1 MTLQASGAI
10 TLTNLK
16 NEYGGGSTDIALGN
30 YASKEAAGDTQY
42 YLVGWTGYHFTLAG
56 VSPNTFGSGT
66 TSQFS
71 HSASTKIVFL
81 LDSTVTV
88 PFNITTQYTTDGSSL
103 ASSGVMNNGGV
114 YNTSGGYHYVYTQ
127 VHIETLA
134 TAIGN
139 SGSDSMSNNL
149 YICTNQNQTGDA
161 SDTGTTYWMINVS
174 TTTGRNVTK
183 KASYI
188 DFAFPSS
195 FAGGSESSLVGG
207 GTYYSTVA
215 TSTGSH
221 TGYIPNGGSVSMR
234 GNFDTA
240 PNGVF
245 NGGGNSVGIFFSG
258 YSHTTDTNLAHNA
271 TYGTFGQIRF
281 QSGTLTT
288 SNNNSGSYMAGLMRS
303 NLATTPNLATGSFST
318 SGWSASWG
326 GSGAQLTCTLTNNTG
341 TPYYIYP
348 YQYTAGGTQ
357 LPWSFSYGNSAGQFH
372 YYTSGGGGSGGE
384 TQRYGANHYS
394 WFSTTTKNSSGSS
407 IWSVSQGA
415 YHSASAN
422 RATLI
427 TELQELFNDF
437 DGQNFNNADYR
448 DTGINS
454 GLSRGLYGGYM
465 GISAEEPTTGT
476 LRLKFAQGRSGG
488 HYPDLGFGSTRY
500 INWGSS
506 NACLYATPR
515 GLGMSQQAG
524 NQSQNSTPTETT
536 YPTGVGN
543 SERSNIQIKTG
554 KQNMK
559 MSDYYGGEA

>member
-10 TLTNLK
+10 SLTNLK
-16 NEYGGGSTDIALGN
+16 NEYGGSSTNIKLGD
-30 YASKEAAGDTQY
+30 YASKEATGDTQF
-42 YLVGWTGYHFTLAG
+42 YLVGWTGYHFTLNG
-56 VSPNTFGSGT
+56 VSPNSFGSGT
-66 TSQFS
+66 NSFFS
-71 HSASTKIVFL
+71 HSAATKVVFL
-81 LDSTVTV
+81 LTSTVTV
-88 PFNITTQYTTDGSSL
+88 PFYVTTQYTTDGSSL

-114 YNTSGGYHYVYTQ
+114 YDASGGYHFVYSQ
-127 VHIETLA
+127 VHVETLA

-139 SGSDSMSNNL
+139 SGSDSLTNNL
-149 YICTNQNQTGDA
+149 FLCTNQNQTGDA
-161 SDTGTTYWMINVS
+161 SDSATTFWSINVS

-207 GTYYSTVA
+207 GTYYSTNA

-221 TGYIPNGGSVSMR
+221 TGFLPNGGSVSMR

-258 YSHTTDTNLAHNA
+258 YSHATDTNLAHSP
-271 TYGTFGQIRF
+271 TYGAFGQIRF

-288 SNNNSGSYMAGLMRS
+288 NGTTSGSYMAGLMRS
-303 NLATTPNLATGSFST
+303 NLASTPNLATGSFST

-341 TPYYIYP
+341 SDYYIYP
-348 YQYTAGGTQ
+348 YQYVTGGTQ

-372 YYTSGGGGSGGE
+372 YYTSAGGGSGGE

-394 WFSTTTKNSSGSS
+394 WISTTTKNSAGSS
-407 IWSVSQGA
+407 VWSISQGA

-427 TELQELFNDF
+427 TELIELMNDF
-437 DGQNFNNADYR
+437 DSQSVNSADYR

-454 GLSRGLYGGYM
+454 GSSRGLWGGYY
-465 GISAEEPTTGT
+465 GVSGEEPTTGT
-476 LRLKFAQGRSGG
+476 FRMRFAQVRSNGN
-488 HYPDLGFGSTRY
+488 YPDLGFGSTRY
-500 INWGSS
+500 INWG
-506 NACLYATPR
+506 NNNNCLYATPR
-515 GLGMSQQAG
+515 GLGLAQQAG

-536 YPTGVGN
+536 FPTATG
-543 SERSNIQIKTG
+543 SAERSNSQIKTA